1 MLLNLNPAKGVMCI
15 TVGVAKRNLRIDN
28 SRPNFSKPCKGEIM
42 VVRADNLAPCGALF
56 GVIRCF
62 P

>member
-1 MLLNLNPAKGVMCI
+1 MCI

-28 SRPNFSKPCKGEIM
+28 TRPNFSKPCKGEIM
-42 VVRADNLAPCGALF
+42 VVRVDNLAPCGALF
-56 GVIRCF
+56 NVIRF